1 MKKPKAK
8 KGRANKMNNKIE
20 GAKTAIKSLAEYFRN
35 RGLKAQED
43 KEDELATHYLSR
55 ASGLWDALTILV
67 DDYDL

>member
-1 MKKPKAK
+1 MESKTEKAK
-8 KGRANKMNNKIE
+8 N
-20 GAKTAIKSLAEYFRN
+20 AIRSLAEYFRVK
-35 RGLKAQED
+35 GLKAQED